1 MNYHRRVKTYLQ
13 YLIKAKSNLYIH
25 SPFVFDFYNSVI
37 KDEKKNKFY
46 SHALYNHNS
55 YKMLHKSYS
64 KEANSSGIKKRYGKL
79 ISRIINHYNLTT
91 ALELGTNVGI
101 GTAYIAE
108 YAQSVITIDK
118 NEKYSLLAKS
128 IHQKNSIKN
137 IEYIIGDIDLILE
150 EILLNKKID
159 FVFADANHNYSASI
173 KYFNVIK
180 NNLHENSI
188 YIMDDINWS
197 DDMNKA
203 WNDIIKDESVT
214 ISIDLYRMG
223 ILFFNPSLSKQNF
236 ILRF

>member
-1 MNYHRRVKTYLQ
+1 MNYHRRVKSYLQ

-25 SPFVFDFYNSVI
+25 SPFVFDFYNNVI
-37 KDEKKNKFY
+37 RDKKKNNFY
-46 SHALYNHNS
+46 SKALINNNS
-55 YKMLHKSYS
+55 YKLLAKSYYQ
-64 KEANSSGIKKRYGKL
+64 EANSSGIKKKYGKL

-118 NEKYSLLAKS
+118 NEEYSLLAKS
-128 IHQKNSIKN
+128 IHRKNSIN
-137 IEYIIGDIDLILE
+137 NVEYIIGDIDLILE

-173 KYFNVIK
+173 KYFNMIK
-180 NNLHENSI
+180 NNLHDNSI
-188 YIMDDINWS
+188 YIIDDINWS
-197 DDMNKA
+197 EDMNKA
-203 WNDIIKDESVT
+203 WNDIKKDKNVT

-236 ILRF
+236 ILRY